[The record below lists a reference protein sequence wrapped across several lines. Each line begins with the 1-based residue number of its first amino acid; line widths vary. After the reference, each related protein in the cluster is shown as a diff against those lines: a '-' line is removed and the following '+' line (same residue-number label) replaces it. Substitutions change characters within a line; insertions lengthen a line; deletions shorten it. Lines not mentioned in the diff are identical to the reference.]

1 MPWMRPEALAKTHLA
16 RYASPRGAPRSAR
29 QKNKAIQN
37 LRSPQWL
44 TFACVPRTLKRGYY
58 IRGKSEK
65 KRKKEKGWRSNN
77 EENKES
83 KLQKRKEEIMKK
95 V

>member
-1 MPWMRPEALAKTHLA
+1 MPWMRPEAIAKTHLA

-37 LRSPQWL
+37 LRWPQWL

-65 KRKKEKGWRSNN
+65 KERKKKDGEVITK
-77 EENKES
+77 KI
-83 KLQKRKEEIMKK
+83 RKVNSRRERRK
-95 V
+95 

>member
-44 TFACVPRTLKRGYY
+44 TFACVLRTLKRGYY

-65 KRKKEKGWRSNN
+65 KKERKKKDGEVITK
-77 EENKES
+77 KI
-83 KLQKRKEEIMKK
+83 RKVNSRRERRK
-95 V
+95 

>member
-1 MPWMRPEALAKTHLA
+1 MPWMRPEAIAKTHLA

-44 TFACVPRTLKRGYY
+44 TFACVLRTLKRGYY
-58 IRGKSEK
+58 VRGKSGK
-65 KRKKEKGWRSNN
+65 KRKKEKGWRGNN

-83 KLQKRKEEIMKK
+83 KLQKRKEEITKK